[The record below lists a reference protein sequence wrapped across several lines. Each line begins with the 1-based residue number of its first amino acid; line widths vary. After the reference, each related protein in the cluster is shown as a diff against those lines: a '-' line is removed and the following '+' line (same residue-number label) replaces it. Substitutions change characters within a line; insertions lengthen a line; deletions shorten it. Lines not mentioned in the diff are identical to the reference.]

1 MSNLISHQIQE
12 RQQKLQSTHQSRP
25 NEHGTRHAAADV
37 ADVADVADDAADAA
51 ATTTTTTTATTK
63 ISDKGVQHCVETKQG
78 Q

>member
-37 ADVADVADDAADAA
+37 ADVADDAA
-51 ATTTTTTTATTK
+51 ATATTK
-63 ISDKGVQHCVETKQG
+63 NSDKGVQHCVETKQG

>member
-37 ADVADVADDAADAA
+37 ADVADVADDAAA
-51 ATTTTTTTATTK
+51 TATTK
-63 ISDKGVQHCVETKQG
+63 NSDKGVQHCVETKQG